1 MDKFPKSKPSNKIGF
16 KDVSKDLSVYE
27 KSELVNTGKNFDD
40 CDNLLEKNILFKAKP
55 NNNQIFITTQDIIH
69 QKINIKKFQKI
80 DEERDIVNPIKHV
93 NTIITENSQKRQKNK
108 FSNNFKLSIPTKKFS
123 AQNIDILQMNKL
135 MKENKLKEEL
145 KLYEKRKAIYNREL
159 ILKNED
165 IDKSKKPLF
174 FVKKKLVNIYLNKIK
189 FYTTMIFLFVFVN
202 LTLNVADISMF
213 TIQFNNYLELL
224 LKPNVERN

>member
-1 MDKFPKSKPSNKIGF
+1 
-16 KDVSKDLSVYE
+16 
-27 KSELVNTGKNFDD
+27 
-40 CDNLLEKNILFKAKP
+40 
-55 NNNQIFITTQDIIH
+55 
-69 QKINIKKFQKI
+69 
-80 DEERDIVNPIKHV
+80 
-93 NTIITENSQKRQKNK
+93 
-108 FSNNFKLSIPTKKFS
+108 
-123 AQNIDILQMNKL
+123 MNKL

-159 ILKNED
+159 IQKNED